1 MLVLVGCTDMNMN
14 VMNLIW
20 TYESYGFFNLK
31 AELEKNLNDFGVAC
45 LQATP
50 KKKPLQKYDCVQQIE
65 GIFREAN
72 QTHWLASL
80 EDANINAYIGWW
92 FGT

>member
-50 KKKPLQKYDCVQQIE
+50 KKNLFRNTTVFNRLRVFSVKPIRPT
-65 GIFREAN
+65 G
-72 QTHWLASL
+72 
-80 EDANINAYIGWW
+80 
-92 FGT
+92 